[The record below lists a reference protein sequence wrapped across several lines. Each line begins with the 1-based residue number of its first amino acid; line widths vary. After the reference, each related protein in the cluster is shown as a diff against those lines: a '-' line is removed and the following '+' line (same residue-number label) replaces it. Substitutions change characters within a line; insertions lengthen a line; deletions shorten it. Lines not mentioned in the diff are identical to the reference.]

1 MASYAEYFQNNRYI
15 PVYDMGTRVFGKY
28 KDIPFIG
35 TVGNDSVVN
44 EEEGPKI
51 SIHLDLPIKTKDN
64 IFSVIFVKHKDI
76 KPLKVY

>member
-1 MASYAEYFQNNRYI
+1 
-15 PVYDMGTRVFGKY
+15 MGTRVFGKY